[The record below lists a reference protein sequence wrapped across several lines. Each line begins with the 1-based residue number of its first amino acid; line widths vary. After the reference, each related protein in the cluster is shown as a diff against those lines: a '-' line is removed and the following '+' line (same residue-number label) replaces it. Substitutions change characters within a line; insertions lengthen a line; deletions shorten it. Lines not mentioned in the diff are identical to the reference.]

1 MNSTFRNSSLGF
13 VLYIFIIAIM
23 IVSTA
28 FVVWFM
34 FVGYRVGT
42 YASGT
47 RLGSVYIGGLAE
59 EEVIPLMDERI
70 NYWYNDDTIV
80 FQLTYQ
86 NYKYSFDRDLIL
98 FDLQLSTYEIK
109 NGDYNTLVAYYQ
121 GQDIERIKEEILS
134 LPFLQNVKD
143 NLDLDGLIR
152 KILEDASMMK
162 SFSSQDVEDYLIDT
176 ESSVQIIFSAP
187 FKVPEGV
194 QIDDVISTLNARYPD
209 GHIPIPAKEVF
220 DIVDVLGN
228 DLQDDEL
235 TMIASAMLETILYT
249 NFIINEVNYNPVID
263 FTTYTVDNYPYYG
276 RNVQINRVVG
286 NSFDFYNP
294 NHFTYY
300 FVVNKVDEYNGTVRL
315 YGLPFEYDIQVTV
328 HKTQIPYVTQETT
341 SIDLLQEG
349 HNGVSVE
356 VQREI
361 RDLYNRVI
369 SDEIVI
375 FEFYP
380 PIVEIIFHP

>member
-1 MNSTFRNSSLGF
+1 MNSTFRNSTLGF

-23 IVSTA
+23 IISTV

-59 EEVIPLMDERI
+59 EEVVPLMDERI
-70 NYWYNDDTIV
+70 NYWYNDDTII
-80 FQLTYQ
+80 FQLKYQ
-86 NYKYSFDRDLIL
+86 GYTYSFDRDLIL
-98 FDLQLSTYEIK
+98 FDLQLSTYDIED
-109 NGDYNTLVAYYQ
+109 GGYNRLVAYYQ
-121 GQDIERIKEEILS
+121 GQDIDRIKDEILA
-134 LPFLQNVKD
+134 LPFLQNVKNNFD
-143 NLDLDGLIR
+143 INSLIKNILD
-152 KILEDASMMK
+152 DASMMK
-162 SFSSQDVEDYLIDT
+162 SFSSQNVEDYLINPEDSIKII
-176 ESSVQIIFSAP
+176 SSSP

-194 QIDDVISTLNARYPD
+194 QLDDVIAALNNKYSD
-209 GHIPIPAKEVF
+209 GKIPISAKEVF
-220 DIVDVLGN
+220 DIVDILGN
-228 DLQDDEL
+228 ELQDDEL
-235 TMIASAMLETILYT
+235 TMIASAMLETILHT

-263 FTTYTVDNYPYYG
+263 FTTYTVDNYPYFG

-300 FVVNKVDEYNGTVRL
+300 FMINKVDDYNGTVRL
-315 YGLPFEYDIQVTV
+315 YGLPFEYDIQVTI
-328 HKTQIPYVTQETT
+328 HTTEIPFVTQVTN

-349 HNGVSVE
+349 HSGVSVE
-356 VQREI
+356 VEREI
-361 RDLYNRVI
+361 RDIYDKVV
-369 SDEIVI
+369 SDEIVL

-380 PIVEIIFHP
+380 PIVEIVFQP

>member
-1 MNSTFRNSSLGF
+1 MNSTISNSSLGF

-315 YGLPFEYDIQVTV
+315 YGLPFE
-328 HKTQIPYVTQETT
+328 
-341 SIDLLQEG
+341 
-349 HNGVSVE
+349 
-356 VQREI
+356 
-361 RDLYNRVI
+361 
-369 SDEIVI
+369 
-375 FEFYP
+375 
-380 PIVEIIFHP
+380 